1 MTPPTD
7 NKHNPLKQTE
17 VADLILHI
25 VIQLAV
31 EMHHGKRPLQAISLD
46 SMLDRDL
53 QLDSLSRVE
62 LLQRI
67 ERRFQVRLPEKL
79 LATAETPGDLLQG
92 VMNAPGLPSSLKETS
107 KFAGFELAQIEAIE
121 TSPEHAQTLIEVLQ
135 WHVKKHPQR
144 PHIYLYGD
152 ENVPQVISYM
162 DLYEGARK
170 VAAGLQNYGVESGQT
185 VTIMLP
191 TGEDYLFTFFAI
203 LLIGAIPVPIYPPT
217 RPSQLEEHLR
227 RHVKILNNAGTVL
240 LITIKE
246 AKLPAQLLKAQVN
259 NLRHVLIVDELT
271 QQKNQFVP
279 IPVQGKD
286 IAFLQYTS
294 GSTGTPKGVVLT
306 HNNLLA
312 NIRAMGQVIQASSSD
327 VFVSWLPLYHDMGLI
342 GAWLGSLYYASPLVL
357 MSPLTFLTRPSQ
369 WLWAIHKHKGT
380 LSAAPNFAYEF
391 CLSKIRDEDVKDL
404 DLSSWRMAF
413 NGAEPVNPNSLRDF
427 AARFE
432 HYGFHPE
439 ALSPVY
445 GLAESAV
452 GLAFPPPGRGALIDR
467 VHRDP
472 LQLSGIA
479 QAVTPSAADNNDSC
493 LEFAACGQPLPGYQI
508 RIVDQ
513 VGRELPERRLG
524 QLQFQGPSAT
534 SGYFHNPEQTRL
546 LFDGEWLETGD
557 LAYMAAGEL
566 YLTGRS
572 KEIIIRAGRNIYPY
586 EIEQAV
592 GEIPGVRKG
601 CVAVFGTHDKSTSTE
616 RIIVLAET
624 RESDTKILQQL
635 HTAIDQTASGIL
647 LGSSP
652 DEILLLPPHSVLKTS
667 SGKIRRTACR
677 DLYEQGQ
684 INRSHRSIGLQLLR
698 VAAVSL
704 LPQLRKVF
712 LSLRHRSQ
720 ENLFALW
727 AWITFFIL
735 APITWFTVILLPVY
749 SWRRGFIRKV
759 IRLFCLVTGTPL
771 RVYGTQNL
779 PYDKAAI
786 FVCNHVSYLDG
797 IILMAA
803 LPGSF
808 SFVAKKEL
816 EKKLISRLFL
826 QRIGCIFVERFDIRR
841 GAADAAILQQ
851 QVKKGH
857 SLVIFPE
864 GTFTRITGLR
874 PFLMGAFTT
883 AVQTKKP
890 VIPLTLRG
898 TRSIL
903 GAATWYPRRGAISVN
918 IGKPIYP
925 QKTGWHEAIRL
936 RDEARFEILRHYDE
950 PDLAQ

>member
-1 MTPPTD
+1 MTSQTD
-7 NKHNPLKQTE
+7 NKNKSLKQTKA
-17 VADLILHI
+17 ADLILQI
-25 VIQLAV
+25 VNQLAL
-31 EMHHGKRPLQAISLD
+31 EMHHGKQPKHSVNLD

-67 ERRFQVRLPEKL
+67 ERKFKVRLPEKL

-92 VMNAPGLPSSLKETS
+92 VMNAPDISPGIHDITKISGIEM
-107 KFAGFELAQIEAIE
+107 AQTEAIE
-121 TSPEHAQTLIEVLQ
+121 TNPDHVQTLTEVLQ
-135 WHVKKHPQR
+135 WHLKKHPQR

-152 ENVPQVISYM
+152 EDVPLVISYA
-162 DLYEGARK
+162 DLFEGAK
-170 VAAGLQNYGVESGQT
+170 KIAAGLQDYGVESGQT

-191 TGEDYLFTFFAI
+191 TGEDYLLTYFAI
-203 LLIGAIPVPIYPPT
+203 LLVGAIPVPIYPPT

-227 RHVKILNNAGTVL
+227 RHAKILNNADTVL
-240 LITIKE
+240 LITVKE
-246 AKLPAQLLKAQVN
+246 AKIPGQLLKAQVS
-259 NLRHVLIVDELT
+259 NLRHVLVVDELREE
-271 QQKNQFVP
+271 KNQYVP
-279 IPVQGKD
+279 IPVQGED

-312 NIRAMGQVIQASSSD
+312 NIRAMGQVVQASSND

-357 MSPLTFLTRPSQ
+357 MSPLTFLTHPSR

-391 CLSKIRDEDVKDL
+391 CLSKIQDDDIKEL

-413 NGAEPVNPNSLRDF
+413 NGAEPVNPKALRDF
-427 AARFE
+427 ASRFK
-432 HYGFHPE
+432 HYGFHSE

-452 GLAFPPPGRGALIDR
+452 GLAFPPPGRGALIDC
-467 VHRDP
+467 VQRDA

-479 QAVTPSAADNNDSC
+479 QAATQEQSKNDSC

-508 RIVDQ
+508 RIVDPS
-513 VGRELPERRLG
+513 GRELPERREG
-524 QLQFQGPSAT
+524 RLQFQGPSAT
-534 SGYFHNPEQTRL
+534 SGYFHNPAQTRQ

-557 LAYMAAGEL
+557 LAYMAAGDI

-592 GEIPGVRKG
+592 GKIPGIRKG
-601 CVAVFGTHDKSTSTE
+601 CVAVFGTHDKGTATE
-616 RIIVLAET
+616 RIVVLAET
-624 RESDTKILQQL
+624 RESDEKILQQL
-635 HTAIDQTASGIL
+635 HTSVDLATSGIL

-667 SGKIRRTACR
+667 SGKVRRTACR

-698 VAAVSL
+698 VAATSIK
-704 LPQLRKVF
+704 PQLAK
-712 LSLRHRSQ
+712 LWHKSH

-727 AWITFFIL
+727 AWITFSIL
-735 APITWFTVILLPVY
+735 APITWFTVILLPLY

-759 IRLFCLVTGTPL
+759 IQLFCLMTGTPL
-771 RVYGTQNL
+771 RVYGVRNL
-779 PYDKAAI
+779 PSDKSVI
-786 FVCNHVSYLDG
+786 FVCNHASYVDG

-803 LPGSF
+803 LPESF

-816 EKKLISRLFL
+816 EEKFIPRLFL
-826 QRIGCIFVERFDIRR
+826 QRIGSIFVERFDIQR
-841 GAADAAILQQ
+841 GAADAKVLQE

-874 PFLMGAFTT
+874 PFRMGAFTT
-883 AVQTKKP
+883 AAQADKA
-890 VIPLTLRG
+890 VIPVTLRG
-898 TRSIL
+898 TRTIL
-903 GAATWYPRRGAISVN
+903 GAATWYPRQGTISVN
-918 IGKPIYP
+918 ISKPIYP
-925 QKTGWHEAIRL
+925 HDSGWNEAIRL
-936 RDEARFEILRHYDE
+936 RDEARLEILNHYDE